1 MQAIDCHVHPA
12 TQEAI
17 ASGGRFREY
26 AARHFGASMTPVSID
41 ETAERYRKLDMMA
54 VLLAIDAETA
64 TGYPRVSNDL
74 VADAQRRHPGVF
86 IGFGSVDPWK
96 GKAALAEADRA
107 VKELGLHG
115 LKFQPVQQAF
125 FANDQRFYPLWGR
138 CQELGVPVLIHMGT
152 TGLGAGMAG
161 GGGLKLKYARPI
173 PYLDDVAGDFPDL
186 KIIGAHPAWPW
197 HDELLAIAVHKAN
210 VYIDLSGWSPKY
222 FPPSVVR
229 YANTLLQDKCLFG
242 SDHPLLAPERW
253 LKDFAELEL
262 KPEVRQKI
270 LLENARKLFGV

>member
-74 VADAQRRHPGVF
+74 VADAQRRHPEVF

-210 VYIDLSGWSPKY
+210 VYMDLSGWSPKY
-222 FPPSVVR
+222 FPPSVVH

-242 SDHPLLAPERW
+242 SDYPLLAPERW

-270 LLENARKLFGV
+270 LFENARKLFGV